1 MAKFPCGGSKKR
13 KIKKRKKNPQTQ
25 QQENL
30 PPTSETARIKIGLP
44 WRN

>member
-1 MAKFPCGGSKKR
+1 MVKFPCGGSKK
-13 KIKKRKKNPQTQ
+13 IKKNPQTQ

-44 WRN
+44 WGN